1 MKQPGNR
8 YRKDTVGHTKESG
21 GKQTEIMN
29 STNKK
34 QIAKHQEYTGG
45 MKQIEYT
52 GTQVAGRK
60 KIGKRTVQ
68 IRQDNE
74 ISNGRT

>member
-21 GKQTEIMN
+21 GKQTEIMD

-34 QIAKHQEYTGG
+34 QIEKKHQEYTGG

-52 GTQVAGRK
+52 GSV
-60 KIGKRTVQ
+60 RTVGS
-68 IRQDNE
+68 RQEKDRE
-74 ISNGRT
+74 ENGTNQAR